1 MENNQQQ
8 YITNFHDNFKK
19 YIEKLLA
26 IIEHFIVIPQVSSKD
41 KHAMEILK
49 SMLIGRKVYDIEKD
63 LKCGTINYY
72 STLDKIAKLNKEL
85 FDYAVAHI
93 NVDLFVKE
101 FLKHLYYVQNERN
114 KECEIINLRALNMLL

>member
-8 YITNFHDNFKK
+8 YITNFHNNFKK

-41 KHAMEILK
+41 KHAIEVLK
-49 SMLIGRKVYDIEKD
+49 SMLTGREVYDIEKD
-63 LKCGTINYY
+63 LKRGTINY
-72 STLDKIAKLNKEL
+72 STLNKIAKLNKEL

>member
-41 KHAMEILK
+41 KHVIEVLK
-49 SMLIGRKVYDIEKD
+49 SMLTGREVYDIEKD
-63 LKCGTINYY
+63 LKRGTINY
-72 STLDKIAKLNKEL
+72 STLNKITKLNKEL
-85 FDYAVAHI
+85 FDYAVDHI
-93 NVDLFVKE
+93 SVDLFVKE
-101 FLKHLYYVQNERN
+101 FLKHLYYAQNERN
-114 KECEIINLRALNMLL
+114 KECEVINLRSLNMLL